1 MSQREE
7 NALEERAEK
16 CDLKERSRMR
26 KQLEKV
32 EQENQI
38 CEERIQVG
46 WFVEDSSHEQI
57 STPHTAVELV
67 QFTAAWLLPEIK

>member
-46 WFVEDSSHEQI
+46 WFVEDSSHE
-57 STPHTAVELV
+57 
-67 QFTAAWLLPEIK
+67 